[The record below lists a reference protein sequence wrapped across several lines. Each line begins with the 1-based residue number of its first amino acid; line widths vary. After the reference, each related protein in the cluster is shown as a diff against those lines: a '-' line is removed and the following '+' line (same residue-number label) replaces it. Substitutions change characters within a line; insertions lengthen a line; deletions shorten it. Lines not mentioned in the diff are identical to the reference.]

1 MRRLRQAEAPDV
13 GAMTDAAVIARSVR
27 EPETFAVIFDR
38 HAPHI
43 HRYLARRLGA
53 SAADDLVAET
63 FLAAFR
69 RRERFDTDRPNA
81 RPWLYGIATNVVAQQ
96 RRTEEREYRLRQA
109 YAPDMPEASPA
120 DRVATAVTARSLRR
134 QLLDALAVLAEG
146 DRDVLLLVAWEDL
159 SYDEVA
165 TALAIPVGTVRS
177 RLHRARRLLRERLD
191 GQSSDTIVE
200 VVSNG

>member
-1 MRRLRQAEAPDV
+1 MRRPRRSTEVDV

-27 EPETFAVIFDR
+27 EPESFGAIFDR

-53 SAADDLVAET
+53 TAADDLVGET

-69 RRERFDTDRPNA
+69 RRDRYDTDCPNA
-81 RPWLYGIATNVVAQQ
+81 RPWLYGIATNLVAQQ
-96 RRTEEREYRLRQA
+96 RRTEEREYRLWQVYPPA
-109 YAPDMPEASPA
+109 SADASPA
-120 DRVATAVTARSLRR
+120 DRIAVEVSARSLRR
-134 QLLDALAVLAEG
+134 RLLDALAALADG

-159 SYDEVA
+159 TYEEVA

-177 RLHRARRLLRERLD
+177 RLHRARRLLRDRLGGD
-191 GQSSDTIVE
+191 PADTIEE
-200 VVSNG
+200 VLSNG